1 MKKQFTFLVFLLI
14 SIGFINI
21 SARPHRVD
29 QIPNGI
35 KNGCANCHVNPAGG
49 GVRNDFGKLVEARF
63 LDVVSPSGN
72 VQWGPALA
80 HLDADGDGV
89 SNGLELQD
97 EFGLWQTGQANP
109 GTSGLVTLP
118 GVKSNNPLTTLKV
131 NFAEM
136 NPHLG
141 QTLYLRVID
150 KSTMKEAGRIEE
162 DNIQTSFDLELD
174 VIIPGRNYYIDFFAD
189 ANSNGLYDSPPTDH
203 AWRMEINNAS
213 GNDILNFVH
222 NTQFIDIG
230 WKYSAAINFSSM
242 NPHLGQLLEAR
253 AVDLATGKEAGRSR
267 IEMISSS
274 DFLLNVLGLD
284 PGKDYNIEFY
294 ADLNGNALYNAP
306 PTDHAW
312 LETVSTNSGNAQLN
326 FDHNASFTDISW
338 NYLVTIDFIDMS
350 PYLNQLFELRVV
362 DQSNDSELG
371 RTKFDPIPSEEFSVQ
386 ISGIEG
392 GKSYNIDFY
401 ADLNGNGTYDTP
413 PTDHAWRISFTASSG
428 NQYKNFAHNTEFT
441 DIQWTDVTNIEDDNI
456 AITKFKL
463 FQNYPNP
470 FNPETTIKFDLKENN
485 FTSLKIFDL
494 LGREVASLINEYMVN
509 GSYEL
514 KFDAG
519 DLPSGIYLYNLKSGG
534 YVDSNKMILLK

>member
-49 GVRNDFGKLVEARF
+49 GVRNDFGKLVETRF

-131 NFAEM
+131 NFAGM

-274 DFLLNVLGLD
+274 DFLLNILGLD
-284 PGKDYNIEFY
+284 HGKDYNIEFY

-350 PYLNQLFELRVV
+350 PHLNQLFELRVV

-392 GKSYNIDFY
+392 GKSYNIDFF
-401 ADLNGNGTYDTP
+401 ADLNGNGTYDAP

-441 DIQWTDVTNIEDDNI
+441 DIQWTDVTNIEDDNF

-494 LGREVASLINEYMVN
+494 LGREAASLINEYMVN

-519 DLPSGIYLYNLKSGG
+519 DLPSGIYIYNLKSGG